1 MVANTGP
8 EVPPYAVE
16 SLFEPFK
23 RGAAHGSARGAGSVR
38 DPKDKGVGLGLSI
51 VRSVVRAHG
60 GRVAAEPR
68 PGGGLIVR
76 VWLPVVAPGG

>member
-1 MVANTGP
+1 
-8 EVPPYAVE
+8 
-16 SLFEPFK
+16 
-23 RGAAHGSARGAGSVR
+23 
-38 DPKDKGVGLGLSI
+38 

-76 VWLPVVAPGG
+76 VWLPVK